1 SFSRTLPALHSFPTR
16 RSSDLHLASEYLD
29 ALFDLGDRPDVKLA
43 GSDGFQNILAQHQ
56 IFHVGLRHHH
66 ALRAGEALD
75 AADVKEAFDLDRKS
89 TRLNSSHLV
98 ISYAVF

>member
-1 SFSRTLPALHSFPTR
+1 M
-16 RSSDLHLASEYLD
+16 
-29 ALFDLGDRPDVKLA
+29 KLA

-75 AADVKEAFDLDRKS
+75 AADVKEAFDFFVHAADG
-89 TRLNSSHLV
+89 LNIALLV
-98 ISYAVF
+98 DGAGHGDVLTQRQAG